1 MGIVLCCTYPPSL
14 QHTRG
19 KRQSQEGERVTIP
32 TAFCPQN
39 SGEEGVKPLPYLC
52 LMGEEGVKPLPYL
65 VTAAH
70 CGMCEVSH
78 H

>member
-1 MGIVLCCTYPPSL
+1 MIGSTYL
-14 QHTRG
+14 TL
-19 KRQSQEGERVTIP
+19 V
-32 TAFCPQN
+32 FLL
-39 SGEEGVKPLPYLC
+39 EEGALPLPYLC
-52 LMGEEGVKPLPYL
+52 LIGEEGDKPLPYL